1 MFLGIDVGGTHTDA
15 VIIHEGRVMASCK
28 VATQHD
34 DLLASV
40 REATDSLLGQVPAE
54 SVVRVNLS
62 TTLSTNA
69 IVEGRTEDVGVVVSA
84 GPGIDPEH
92 VRVGRFYHAVDG
104 SIDHRGVEIAGL
116 DEEALGAVADEYAG
130 AGVRVF
136 AVVSKFSTRNPAHER
151 AMAKAVMQAGRGVGE
166 NGSDGNGSGEKD
178 DGAGGD
184 FVAMGHSTSA
194 QLNFPRRVATAYYN
208 AAVWRLYNRFA
219 DAVEATMKERGITA
233 PVYMLK
239 ADGGTMPLSASRLRP
254 VESILSGPAASVMGI
269 MALCDIQST
278 CNEDSLVLDIG
289 GTTTDMAVFA
299 SGEPVI
305 ERGGIDVGSYS
316 TTVRALRTR
325 SIGIG
330 GDSHVHVQAG
340 VVRVGPERFGP
351 SMCQDG
357 EIPTLIDALN
367 VCGHAKL
374 GDMEASL
381 RGFETLGN
389 AHGME
394 PKALAESAIDKA
406 MQSIVAEAQ
415 RLIDD
420 INDRPVYTILELLE
434 GRKIKPSRIYVMGG
448 PAMVVRN
455 LIMDAMNCRVVVP
468 TDFAVANAI
477 GAALTQT
484 TAELELFADTE
495 HGKCFIPT
503 LEKEYPVAK
512 RYTLETAQEEACE
525 ALRQH
530 LYDMG
535 VEDTLLH
542 VDIVEASSFN
552 IVDDD
557 GFAGRSIRVKCQV
570 RPSISHFQ

>member
-28 VATQHD
+28 VATQHN

-151 AMAKAVMQAGRGVGE
+151 AMAKAVMQTSE
-166 NGSDGNGSGEKD
+166 
-178 DGAGGD
+178 GD

-219 DAVEATMKERGITA
+219 DAVEVTMKERGITA

-351 SMCQDG
+351 SMCQGG

-367 VCGHAKL
+367 MCGHAKL
-374 GDMEASL
+374 GDMEASV
-381 RGFETLGN
+381 RGFESLGN

-394 PKALAESAIDKA
+394 PKALAEGAIDKA
-406 MQSIVAEAQ
+406 MQSIVTEAQ

-434 GRKIKPSRIYVMGG
+434 GCKIKPSRIYVMGG

-455 LIMDAMNCRVVVP
+455 LIMEAMNCRVVVP

-503 LEKEYPVAK
+503 LEKEYSVAK
-512 RYTLETAQEEACE
+512 RYNVETAQEEACE

-530 LYDMG
+530 LSDMG
-535 VEDTLLH
+535 VQDTLLH

-570 RPSISHFQ
+570 RPSISRFQ

>member
-15 VIIHEGRVMASCK
+15 VIIHDGKVAASCK
-28 VATQHD
+28 VPTQHA

-40 REATDSLLGQVPAE
+40 REATDILLGHVPA
-54 SVVRVNLS
+54 SSIKRVNLS

-69 IVEGRTEDVGVVVSA
+69 IVEGRTEDVGVVVSG

-92 VRVGRFYHAVDG
+92 VRVGRFYHVVDG
-104 SIDHRGVEIAGL
+104 SIDHRGVEISPI
-116 DEEALGAVADEYAG
+116 DSEALQSAAKEYAA

-136 AVVSKFSTRNPAHER
+136 AAVSKFSTRNPSHER
-151 AMAKAVMQAGRGVGE
+151 AMASALMEATESCQAT
-166 NGSDGNGSGEKD
+166 GNT
-178 DGAGGD
+178 GD
-184 FVAMGHSTSA
+184 FVAMGHATSG

-219 DAVEATMKERGITA
+219 DAVEATMQERGITA

-269 MALCDIQST
+269 MALCDIQGSSI
-278 CNEDSLVLDIG
+278 EDSLVLDIG

-299 SGEPVI
+299 AGKPVI

-325 SIGIG
+325 SIGVG

-351 SMCQDG
+351 SMCQGG
-357 EIPTLIDALN
+357 EVPTFIDALN
-367 VCGHAKL
+367 VCGHGKF
-374 GDMEASL
+374 GDVVASE
-381 RGFETLGN
+381 RGFQALAAE
-389 AHGME
+389 HGMQFKE
-394 PKALAESAIDKA
+394 LAENVVTTAIE
-406 MQSIVAEAQ
+406 SIVTAAQ
-415 RLIDD
+415 HLIDD

-434 GRKIKPSRIYVMGG
+434 GRVIKPTRIYIMGG

-468 TDFAVANAI
+468 AEYAVANAI

-495 HGKCFIPT
+495 HGRCFIPT
-503 LEKEYPVAK
+503 LGKEWTVAK
-512 RYTLETAQEEACE
+512 RYNIESAQEDACT

-530 LYDMG
+530 MHDMG
-535 VEDTLLH
+535 VQDEAMCI
-542 VDIVEASSFN
+542 DIVEASSFN
-552 IVDDD
+552 IVNDD
-557 GFAGRSIRVKCQV
+557 GFAGRSLRVKCQV
-570 RPSISHFQ
+570 RPSIANFR